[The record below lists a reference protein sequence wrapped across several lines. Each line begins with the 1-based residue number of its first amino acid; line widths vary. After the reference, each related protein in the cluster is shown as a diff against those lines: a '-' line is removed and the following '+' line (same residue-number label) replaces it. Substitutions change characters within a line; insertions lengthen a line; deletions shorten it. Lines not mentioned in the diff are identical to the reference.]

1 MLGTRQTK
9 IRIAQIAVLIS
20 AVPVLVWAYSYGPP
34 PFFTTAPGDA
44 PGVACTY
51 CHGAEG
57 PLNSG
62 GGNVKINF
70 PNGQTYTPGQ
80 TQTMT
85 IVITDS
91 QAHYYGFEMTARLDS
106 NPSSTQAG
114 NFTPV
119 QQAGGAQQVICAQYD
134 LAPAGGCPSSENNGI
149 EWIEHSQQP
158 FTTNQIQVQWTP
170 PSTNQGNVHIY
181 VAVNAAPISGGQPVG
196 HIYAVDYVLTPN
208 GSTPAPGGGGT
219 PPSISAVVN
228 GANFVNSIQAGS
240 FVSIFGKQLSTQTM
254 NWDGAIQNG
263 KFPLTLG
270 GTSVTIDGNPA
281 PVNFVSPGQVNVLA
295 PADTNIGP
303 VSVTVT
309 TAAGT
314 STSFSALLVN
324 ESPAFF
330 TYSPDNGRYIAAQI
344 GLPGN
349 KTLTLAPVGLFG
361 SNVPS
366 QPIQAGQVAVF
377 YGTGFGPT
385 NPVEDPTKVLSSA
398 LVCVNTPSV
407 TIGGLNAPVQ
417 FCGVTETGLY
427 QINVTVPAGLASGDQ
442 PVVATTNNVQTSQTV
457 YIPVQ

>member
-1 MLGTRQTK
+1 MFLTRQTK

-20 AVPVLVWAYSYGPP
+20 VVPVLAWAFSYGPY
-34 PFFTTAPGDA
+34 PFLTTAPGDA
-44 PGVACTY
+44 PGVACTA

-70 PNGQTYTPGQ
+70 PSGLTYTPGQ

-85 IVITDS
+85 IAITDS
-91 QAHYYGFEMTARLDS
+91 QAQYYGFEMTARLDS
-106 NPSSTQAG
+106 NPANTQAG
-114 NFTPV
+114 NFTAT
-119 QQAGGAQQVICAQYD
+119 QQAGGQQQVICAGYD
-134 LAPAGGCPSSENNGI
+134 RAPSGGCPGSEDNGI
-149 EWIEHSQQP
+149 QWIEHSQP

-181 VAVNAAPISGGQPVG
+181 VAVNAAPISGGYATG
-196 HIYAVDYVLTPN
+196 HIYAADYVLAPN
-208 GSTPAPGGGGT
+208 GNTPAPSGGGGP
-219 PPSISAVVN
+219 PPSVSAVVN

-254 NWDGAIQNG
+254 SWDGSIQNG
-263 KFPLTLG
+263 QFPLTLG

-303 VSVTVT
+303 VAVTVT
-309 TAAGT
+309 TAGGA
-314 STSFSALLVN
+314 SNSFSALLVN

-330 TYSPDNGRYIAAQI
+330 TYSPDSGRYIAAQI

-349 KTLTLAPVGLFG
+349 KSLTLAPVGLFG
-361 SNVPS
+361 SNFPS
-366 QPIQAGQVAVF
+366 QPIQAGQVAVL

-398 LVCVNTPSV
+398 LVCLNEPTVLL
-407 TIGGLNAPVQ
+407 GGISAPVQ

-427 QINVTVPAGLASGDQ
+427 QINVTIPAGLSRGDQ
-442 PVVATTNNVQTSQTV
+442 PVVVTTNNVQTSQTV